1 MRVLARHA
9 KRRSGLWSHVDFLRL
24 WVGQTVGELGSQV
37 TLVALPLTAILVLQA
52 SAFEVAVLSSFELVP
67 FLLFGLL
74 AGVWVDRL
82 PYRLVLIS
90 ADLGRAVV
98 LGSVPLS
105 YALGAL
111 TLAQLYAVGF
121 LAGTLTVFF
130 TCAYGAY
137 MPSLVEH
144 SQLVEANSKL
154 EVTRSIAQT
163 AGPGVGG
170 GLIALTSAPVA
181 ILADAA
187 SFLVSGLLVTTIRH
201 RQERQPHPEKRHLK
215 VELREG
221 IAFVWRHPFFRPN
234 LFASGLANLSYGIV
248 WSILLVYAVRSLG
261 LHAGLIGLILAIG
274 QAGGILG
281 AVLARRIASRIGFGP
296 TFITGIACAGPATLV
311 IAVAGHATAIP
322 LLTIGWALWSFGAMI
337 TAVMGASIRQAL
349 VPPRLYGR
357 VLGANRTIIW
367 GIAPLGALVGGTLA
381 ASIGLRPTLIV
392 GTVTAAIAF
401 LPLLF
406 SPARQLRVL
415 PTPNIETQETSEPQP
430 AIA

>member
-1 MRVLARHA
+1 MSVLARHA
-9 KRRSGLWSHVDFLRL
+9 KRRSGLWSHGDFLRL

-37 TLVALPLTAILVLQA
+37 TLVALPLAAILVLHA
-52 SAFEVAVLSSFELVP
+52 SVFEVAVLSSFELVP
-67 FLLFGLL
+67 FLLFGLV

-137 MPSLVEH
+137 IPSLVERAR
-144 SQLVEANSKL
+144 LVEANSKL
-154 EVTRSIAQT
+154 EVTRGVAQT
-163 AGPGVGG
+163 AGPGAG
-170 GLIALTSAPVA
+170 GLIALSSAPVA

-187 SFLVSGLLVTTIRH
+187 SFVFSGLLVATIRH
-201 RQERQPHPEKRHLK
+201 REQRQPQPEKRQLM

-234 LFASGLANLSYGIV
+234 LFGSGLASLSYGIV

-261 LHAGLIGLILAIG
+261 LHAGLIGLILAIA

-281 AVLARRIASRIGFGP
+281 AVFARRIASTIGFGP
-296 TFITGIACAGPATLV
+296 TFITGIACAGPAALL

-322 LLTIGWALWSFGAMI
+322 LLTIGLALWSFGAMI
-337 TAVMGASIRQAL
+337 TGVIGASIRQAL

-367 GIAPLGALVGGTLA
+367 GIAPLGALIGGTLA
-381 ASIGLRPTLIV
+381 ASIGLRPTFMV
-392 GTVTAAIAF
+392 GSVTAAVAF

-415 PTPNIETQETSEPQP
+415 PAPRVEAQQAPEPQP
-430 AIA
+430 VIA